1 MRMQARN
8 RFSEW
13 IFLIGLCLCGVT
25 GIAAPPD
32 GAGYSWKLIF
42 QDEYDGTSLDTSKWI
57 SQHPWTRN
65 FKGDAYERDE
75 NVTVGGGILTITAK
89 AESYAGYSFTSGA
102 ISTGYSKFRFKYG
115 YAEVCCKMP
124 SARGSWTNFWTLTD
138 GWPPEIDIFEFPLDD
153 VEGEGN
159 QRYRYITNIHYG
171 DSQSS
176 MATHWKSDLAAAFH
190 TYALDWRPW
199 YVAYYYDNSYVCS
212 LNDFEPSNNFG
223 NMYLILDY
231 YVGGD
236 WSGQVWQH
244 PDPDTWP
251 TPTSPAVQFQIDWVR
266 VWQRIQ
272 DNVKEMIG
280 RWTLDEAAGI
290 VASDSSG
297 KGMHGTLK
305 SDLSFTDNRVNGN
318 LGTALSFDGVDDYIE
333 LPAGFS
339 EFDNGFTIALWARP
353 TAVKNHARFID
364 LGNGEYSDNI
374 VFARSGTT
382 NGLLFKVFGG
392 SSSAGGVVAADA
404 IELDRWQF
412 FAATIDTAGNVTL
425 YKNGQ
430 SIQTG
435 TSTWPWGLQRLNNY
449 IGRSNWAADAY
460 YQGAMDEIRIF
471 DYALTPTQIQS
482 LFTATAHCME
492 PYAEF
497 LDSNWDC
504 MVDLEDIAG
513 LMDHWLAN
521 GLFQK

>member
-1 MRMQARN
+1 
-8 RFSEW
+8 
-13 IFLIGLCLCGVT
+13 
-25 GIAAPPD
+25 
-32 GAGYSWKLIF
+32 
-42 QDEYDGTSLDTSKWI
+42 
-57 SQHPWTRN
+57 
-65 FKGDAYERDE
+65 
-75 NVTVGGGILTITAK
+75 
-89 AESYAGYSFTSGA
+89 
-102 ISTGYSKFRFKYG
+102 
-115 YAEVCCKMP
+115 
-124 SARGSWTNFWTLTD
+124 
-138 GWPPEIDIFEFPLDD
+138 
-153 VEGEGN
+153 
-159 QRYRYITNIHYG
+159 
-171 DSQSS
+171 
-176 MATHWKSDLAAAFH
+176 
-190 TYALDWRPW
+190 
-199 YVAYYYDNSYVCS
+199 
-212 LNDFEPSNNFG
+212 
-223 NMYLILDY
+223 
-231 YVGGD
+231 
-236 WSGQVWQH
+236 
-244 PDPDTWP
+244 
-251 TPTSPAVQFQIDWVR
+251 
-266 VWQRIQ
+266 
-272 DNVKEMIG
+272 
-280 RWTLDEAAGI
+280 
-290 VASDSSG
+290 
-297 KGMHGTLK
+297 
-305 SDLSFTDNRVNGN
+305 
-318 LGTALSFDGVDDYIE
+318 
-333 LPAGFS
+333 
-339 EFDNGFTIALWARP
+339 
-353 TAVKNHARFID
+353 VKNHARFID

-492 PYAEF
+492 PYVEF